1 MTKTFTVS
9 CLKNH
14 TIDIKIVGQALKF
27 TRDFEGE
34 GWNCCSDHSMILK
47 DIMVGKDC
55 MKCGHLV
62 AEAQ

>member
-1 MTKTFTVS
+1 MPKSFTIR
-9 CLKNH
+9 CLKFH
-14 TIDIKIVGQALKF
+14 TIDIKIIEQELKF

-34 GWNCCSDHSMILK
+34 GWNCCSDHTKILE
-47 DIMVGKDC
+47 DMRIGEDC